1 VEPDAYRWKQA
12 VAALVA
18 LYRDVDRRSLSLPVV
33 TAMPWARFA
42 LSLLRIPVCVLID
55 LACVPVNAVVL
66 TRNLLPG
73 RWSLQRSRSW
83 PCLQGVALWIWR
95 GEGTAVAL
103 VVIRPLVCTLLASHF
118 RRRLHLVRR
127 RLYLDEGLPTDVQ
140 APLLDQLDQA
150 LRHWKAPS
158 VGHIIVTYGLPAA
171 GLLIAVFPSIA
182 GGHFVRSERAIGSV
196 RFAVSGSLTFGSLLY
211 IIMFTMSAFVAK
223 RGVMLGGAG
232 RGSSYPTSIK
242 GAGAYGE
249 ERRILALVGIAS
261 RELPLA
267 LLLGGLWCVLRA
279 AHAAAAPDAPGDPPL
294 VAYALYGAV
303 GSVALWRRARLGR
316 A

>member
-1 VEPDAYRWKQA
+1 
-12 VAALVA
+12 
-18 LYRDVDRRSLSLPVV
+18 
-33 TAMPWARFA
+33 
-42 LSLLRIPVCVLID
+42 
-55 LACVPVNAVVL
+55 
-66 TRNLLPG
+66 
-73 RWSLQRSRSW
+73 
-83 PCLQGVALWIWR
+83 
-95 GEGTAVAL
+95 
-103 VVIRPLVCTLLASHF
+103 
-118 RRRLHLVRR
+118 
-127 RLYLDEGLPTDVQ
+127 
-140 APLLDQLDQA
+140 
-150 LRHWKAPS
+150 
-158 VGHIIVTYGLPAA
+158 
-171 GLLIAVFPSIA
+171 
-182 GGHFVRSERAIGSV
+182 
-196 RFAVSGSLTFGSLLY
+196 
-211 IIMFTMSAFVAK
+211 
-223 RGVMLGGAG
+223 MLGGAG

>member
-1 VEPDAYRWKQA
+1 
-12 VAALVA
+12 
-18 LYRDVDRRSLSLPVV
+18 
-33 TAMPWARFA
+33 MPWARFA

-196 RFAVSGSLTFGSLLY
+196 RFAVSGSAACCTSSCSRCPPSSPSEVSCWVARAAGAAIRRPSRAPAPMVRSVAYWRWSVSPPVSSLWRCCLEGCGASSVPPMRQPRLTRQGIHLWSRTLC
-211 IIMFTMSAFVAK
+211 MAP
-223 RGVMLGGAG
+223 LGRWRCGDV
-232 RGSSYPTSIK
+232 RGS
-242 GAGAYGE
+242 GARSGA
-249 ERRILALVGIAS
+249 AL
-261 RELPLA
+261 P
-267 LLLGGLWCVLRA
+267 RA
-279 AHAAAAPDAPGDPPL
+279 AQM
-294 VAYALYGAV
+294 
-303 GSVALWRRARLGR
+303 W
-316 A
+316 